1 MKNIQSFEDFLNEAS
16 KINNFE
22 DSRNKIIVGLKT
34 NLLKDMKDRYDH
46 QMDGDKIH
54 FFDNK
59 GVHFGT
65 LFDVGTRYQML
76 LHDGRLDDKGWL
88 K

>member
-1 MKNIQSFEDFLNEAS
+1 MENLQTFKEFLNEAS
-16 KINNFE
+16 KMNNFE

-34 NLLKDMKDRYDH
+34 NLLKDMKERYKHQTDR
-46 QMDGDKIH
+46 DKIH
-54 FFDNK
+54 FFDDK
-59 GVHFGT
+59 GIHFGT